1 MILRVCRQ
9 KKARKWEEWVVLR
22 GTDTMNDYIP
32 VFCLILPTPWAR
44 AALTT

>member
-9 KKARKWEEWVVLR
+9 KKARKWKEWVALR
-22 GTDTMNDYIP
+22 GTDTMNDYTP